1 MSSKKS
7 IPISKPVTGNDEWES
22 LKDPIMSGWLTSGP
36 KVKSFEKLSQKASSK
51 ICNCSY

>member
-22 LKDPIMSGWLTSGP
+22 LKGPIMSGWLTSGP
-36 KVKSFEKLSQKASSK
+36 KVQSFEETFSK
-51 ICNCSY
+51 DIK